1 MEGQLA
7 REKEVRME
15 IWRGLK
21 EAGIVASK
29 SEMLEVAN
37 IREVMIR
44 LKELIISKRVFH
56 MESEES
62 IMIDS
67 KDLLSLTQSTII

>member
-21 EAGIVASK
+21 EAGIVVSK

-44 LKELIISKRVFH
+44 LKESMISKKVFH

-67 KDLLSLTQSTII
+67 KDLLSLTQSTIL

>member
-1 MEGQLA
+1 
-7 REKEVRME
+7 
-15 IWRGLK
+15 
-21 EAGIVASK
+21 
-29 SEMLEVAN
+29 MLEVAN

-44 LKELIISKRVFH
+44 LKESMILKKVFR

-67 KDLLSLTQSTII
+67 NDLVSLSQSTIL

>member
-21 EAGIVASK
+21 EAGIVVSK

-44 LKELIISKRVFH
+44 LKESMILKKVFR

-67 KDLLSLTQSTII
+67 KDLVSLSQSTIL

>member
-7 REKEVRME
+7 REKEVRIE

-21 EAGIVASK
+21 EAGIVVSK

-44 LKELIISKRVFH
+44 LKESMISKKVFH

-67 KDLLSLTQSTII
+67 KDLLSLTQSTIL